1 MSLAFVKE
9 GKIVK
14 YPIGRLDI
22 SRKFP
27 SALLPADLSQL
38 DLTAYGVVHVVL
50 TPQPEIDVCR
60 QKLEADTPSLIDGQW
75 HETWKVVDLSESEIA
90 GIAAALAE
98 ENRSKRNQLLVDTD
112 WTQLTDS
119 PLDADDKAA
128 WALYRE
134 TLRMIPQQT
143 GFPWNVNWP
152 PTPGS

>member
-1 MSLAFVKE
+1 MFYVKLNDD
-9 GKIVK
+9 GSVDR
-14 YPIGRLDI
+14 YPYTLTDLRRSQPNVSFPAQI
-22 SRKFP
+22 SDETAADFGVYP
-27 SALLPADLSQL
+27 VTPAEQPAPDHTLNF
-38 DLTAYGVVHVVL
+38 DRIAVL
-50 TPQPEIDVCR
+50 RDGTWFEEWTSTPATPE
-60 QKLEADTPSLIDGQW
+60 
-75 HETWKVVDLSESEIA
+75 EIA
-90 GIAAALAE
+90 ERTTAQAQGMRYERNELLA
-98 ENRSKRNQLLVDTD
+98 RCD